1 MKIAKTTY
9 PENPLPFN
17 EWMQYIFSL
26 LNPKKP

>member
-26 LNPKKP
+26 LNTKK